1 MQYDTFFAGVE
12 PGGLRTKQDIK
23 ILICYI
29 LASTTS
35 GISKQNIVSILQENG
50 LANYFEASEAFA
62 DLVSNGNIKL
72 EEGDEVG
79 SYCVTDTG
87 RIISDQLHISLPRT
101 VRERALSAAMSL
113 LSRLKLEKENK
124 VDIEKISRGYNV
136 TCTISGG
143 EFNLMSFTMYVPDM
157 AQAKIV
163 KENFYKDPTSIY
175 NGILGMLTQNKE
187 LVEESLEFMS

>member
-1 MQYDTFFAGVE
+1 MKYDTFSAGVE

-29 LASTTS
+29 LSSTVS
-35 GISKQNIVSILQENG
+35 GISKQNIISILQENG

-62 DLVSNGNIKL
+62 DLVLSGNICL
-72 EEGDEVG
+72 EDEGKSN
-79 SYCVTDTG
+79 SYCITDTG
-87 RIISDQLHISLPRT
+87 RIVSDQLHVSLPRT

-113 LSRLKLEKENK
+113 LSRIKLEKENK
-124 VDIEKISRGYNV
+124 VSIEKNSMGYSV

-143 EFNLMSFTMYVPDM
+143 EFNLISFTMYVPDM
-157 AQAKIV
+157 DQAKIV

-175 NGILGMLTQNKE
+175 NGILGLLTQNKE